1 MLIHSSKIRGC
12 SIGATDGPIGSIAD
26 ILFDEATW
34 LVRWL
39 VVDTSGLLPGRN
51 VLIPP
56 SVLGHV
62 NHIGHQYA
70 VRLTK
75 QQIKDSPSINTDE
88 PVSRSMETDLYDYY
102 GWTPYWSMGFYMGGY
117 SYAGPPIASP
127 GIGFTSREIAS
138 RNSDHATDSLQ
149 LRSAHDVNG
158 YDIHA
163 SDGAI
168 GHVADFL
175 IEDGDW
181 SIHYLV
187 VDTANW
193 WPGKTVLVSPR
204 SVLKTNWSDRTVDLN
219 VTRQQ
224 IKDSPTYDGSEA
236 VDRAYEY
243 KFHGYYDGC
252 RVKEPV

>member
-1 MLIHSSKIRGC
+1 MD
-12 SIGATDGPIGSIAD
+12 TGS
-26 ILFDEATW
+26 
-34 LVRWL
+34 
-39 VVDTSGLLPGRN
+39 LLPGRK

-56 SVLGHV
+56 SALGLV

-75 QQIKDSPSINTDE
+75 QQIKDSPSIETDK
-88 PVSRSMETDLYDYY
+88 PVSRAMEIGLFDYY
-102 GWTPYWSMGFYMGGY
+102 GWAPYWSMGFYMGRY
-117 SYAGPPIASP
+117 SFAGAPMPPSP
-127 GIGFTSREIAS
+127 LQSNPR
-138 RNSDHATDSLQ
+138 DHAKKRADRTTEGPQ
-149 LRSAHDVNG
+149 LRSVHEVDG
-158 YDIHA
+158 YPIHA
-163 SDGAI
+163 SDGEI
-168 GHVADFL
+168 GRVADFL

-187 VDTANW
+187 VSTTGW
-193 WPGKTVLVSPR
+193 WPGKAVLVSPR
-204 SVLKTNWSDRTVDLN
+204 SVLKIDWQGRTVDLN

-224 IKDSPTYDGSEA
+224 IKDSPAYDGSAA